1 MSLRA
6 LCSIVVML
14 LAGPVLADTVW
25 LDNGDRLSGEIVL
38 MDGGKLAL
46 KTRYAGQVLI
56 DWKDIDTIS
65 SDKPL
70 LIKQQGVSG
79 QRSRTLEAAG
89 KGMVRI
95 VDGGSHTVPLA
106 SIRQMVPP
114 RPLVEDLVWEAISTS
129 SWIASA
135 TTATRTNGSSRAIP
149 GFATVPG
156 ATCWRGKWSGK
167 RRTGARSRTTGSWTT
182 TSIASSTNTGSGAA
196 AIRRSTMRS
205 TTWSARARWEPAP
218 ATSSGTT
225 NSGVS
230 TWSPRSVAGNWSGA
244 ISRARISPPI
254 RWSGTTSGCSPAPG
268 WSCTARE
275 PCWFPASSGS
285 TTCSTANTAC
295 AIA

>member
-1 MSLRA
+1 SSSRA
-6 LCSIVVML
+6 YPGSVAEPWRRRARAWCGSSMAAAIPSRW
-14 LAGPVLADTVW
+14 PVFARW
-25 LDNGDRLSGEIVL
+25 CRRDRWWRTWSG
-38 MDGGKLAL
+38 
-46 KTRYAGQVLI
+46 R
-56 DWKDIDTIS
+56 
-65 SDKPL
+65 
-70 LIKQQGVSG
+70 
-79 QRSRTLEAAG
+79 
-89 KGMVRI
+89 
-95 VDGGSHTVPLA
+95 
-106 SIRQMVPP
+106 
-114 RPLVEDLVWEAISTS
+114 AISTS

>member
-114 RPLVEDLVWEAISTS
+114 RPLVEDLVWEGNLDVKLDSKRNDS
-129 SWIASA
+129 DKDEWKLKGD
-135 TTATRTNGSSRAIP
+135 TRLRH
-149 GFATVPG
+149 G
-156 ATCWRGKWSGK
+156 AWRHVLAGEVEREKKDGRKVEDNWELDYDLDRFFDEHWFWRGSYSQKHDAIDNLERQSALG
-167 RRTGARSRTTGSWTT
+167 TG
-182 TSIASSTNTGSGAA
+182 
-196 AIRRSTMRS
+196 
-205 TTWSARARWEPAP
+205 
-218 ATSSGTT
+218 
-225 NSGVS
+225 
-230 TWSPRSVAGNWSGA
+230 
-244 ISRARISPPI
+244 
-254 RWSGTTSGCSPAPG
+254 PG
-268 WSCTARE
+268 Y
-275 PCWFPASSGS
+275 
-285 TTCSTANTAC
+285 
-295 AIA
+295 

>member
-14 LAGPVLADTVW
+14 LAGPALADTVW

-114 RPLVEDLVWEAISTS
+114 RPLVEDLVWEGNLDVKLDSKRNDS
-129 SWIASA
+129 DKDEWKLKGD
-135 TTATRTNGSSRAIP
+135 TRLRH
-149 GFATVPG
+149 G
-156 ATCWRGKWSGK
+156 AWRHVLAG
-167 RRTGARSRTTGSWTT
+167 
-182 TSIASSTNTGSGAA
+182 

-254 RWSGTTSGCSPAPG
+254 RWSGTTSGCSPGPG

>member
-14 LAGPVLADTVW
+14 LAGPALADTVW

-114 RPLVEDLVWEAISTS
+114 RPLVEDLVWEGNLDVKLDSKRNDS
-129 SWIASA
+129 DKDEWKLKGD
-135 TTATRTNGSSRAIP
+135 TRLRH
-149 GFATVPG
+149 G
-156 ATCWRGKWSGK
+156 AWRHVLAGEVERE

-254 RWSGTTSGCSPAPG
+254 RWSGTTSGCSPALG